1 MGEWSKCLEDIE
13 AAIEFFAYPLE
24 LSYKLLDRK
33 AKCLIQLGRG
43 WEAKEAFQQSLN
55 HLGSATNLKPEKRES
70 FGAEIKTEID
80 RLSFEK
86 LEKPEKGYFVSNKDF
101 NSKGIFSQFMMN
113 AKTHSAKVLA
123 LSWERAPLKH
133 FQQYLTTY
141 KWLMSGPPT
150 VNRDKPG

>member
-13 AAIEFFAYPLE
+13 AAIEFFSYPLE

-33 AKCLIQLGRG
+33 AKCLIQLGRR

-70 FGAEIKTEID
+70 FGAEIKTAID
-80 RLSFEK
+80 RLSSEK

-101 NSKGIFSQFMMN
+101 NSKGNYFPIYDECQDSFSKGFGPAMRTGSI
-113 AKTHSAKVLA
+113 KT
-123 LSWERAPLKH
+123 
-133 FQQYLTTY
+133 F
-141 KWLMSGPPT
+141 PT
-150 VNRDKPG
+150 IPNDL